1 MKKLVVLGAGAAA
14 ATSIGLLSAALASS
28 EPGSANQ
35 YNVIGEP
42 YARAVKMLHG
52 MGMSTSFGGS
62 VGSALPQAECM
73 VSSQKMLSN
82 GKMVLNLDCS
92 EKAKELLQEQAPTG
106 GPGGPGGRVVGS
118 NGVTTVQAT
127 PVGPQPGM
135 SVPPG

>member
-1 MKKLVVLGAGAAA
+1 MKKLVVLGAGAVAA
-14 ATSIGLLSAALASS
+14 ASIGLLSVGLASS
-28 EPGSANQ
+28 DPGAANQ

-62 VGSALPQAECM
+62 VGSALPQQECM

-92 EKAKELLQEQAPTG
+92 EKAKALLQEQAPTDA
-106 GPGGPGGRVVGS
+106 GGPGGRTVGS